1 MSELFYLYIYEVFTL
16 YHYFS
21 MVVISILWNEE
32 TLYWILFNMEC
43 HAAILVLKKYIF
55 VTK

>member
-1 MSELFYLYIYEVFTL
+1 
-16 YHYFS
+16 